1 MKFKLLK
8 LLFTMCCKDTLK
20 RLKKQIII
28 SFLFIKLYCCPV
40 KLKKYLNPSP
50 KPNIY
55 GLRGICYQK

>member
-28 SFLFIKLYCCPV
+28 SFLFIKLMFQNYIC
-40 KLKKYLNPSP
+40 KRR
-50 KPNIY
+50 KPPT
-55 GLRGICYQK
+55 L